1 MTIAPP
7 GGASS
12 RIEVRVPAGREAP
25 ARARE
30 ALRPL
35 AERVGDECL
44 STLELVVSELV
55 TNAVRHS
62 GAHAG
67 DPITVTVR
75 CGEDRIRVSVVDPGH
90 GFPRPAG
97 PPGPGAI
104 GGWGL
109 YLVAEVAKRWWVEP
123 APDGT
128 RVVAELKGSG

>member
-1 MTIAPP
+1 MTDERCEAP
-7 GGASS
+7 A
-12 RIEVRVPAGREAP
+12 RLDIHVPAGRNAP

-35 AERVGDECL
+35 AARLEPECFAAV
-44 STLELVVSELV
+44 ELVVSELV

-67 DPITVTVR
+67 HPILLEVLCSRERV
-75 CGEDRIRVSVVDPGH
+75 RVSVSDPGH

-97 PPGPGAI
+97 PPDLERV

-109 YLVAEVAKRWWVEP
+109 HLVAEVADRWWVEP

-128 RVVAELKGSG
+128 RVVAEI

>member
-1 MTIAPP
+1 MTDAVPEIAEVP
-7 GGASS
+7 S
-12 RIEVRVPAGREAP
+12 RLDLHVPAGRDAP

-35 AERVGDECL
+35 AARLQPDCY
-44 STLELVVSELV
+44 SSLELVVSELV

-67 DPITVTVR
+67 YPIVVEVVCSR
-75 CGEDRIRVSVVDPGH
+75 ERVRVSVSDPGH
-90 GFPRPAG
+90 GFPPPVG
-97 PPGPGAI
+97 PPEPGRV

-109 YLVAEVAKRWWVEP
+109 HLVAEVADRWWIEP

-128 RVVAELKGSG
+128 RVVAEL